1 MSAGSFW
8 QEQHP
13 SRGFARLEGRSVA
26 DVCVIGAGITG
37 VGCALRLLEHG
48 LTVTLLEAREV
59 AASASG
65 RNGGLAV
72 TRRSLGFSELA
83 DRVGREA
90 AIRLYRGTEQAMD
103 ELIALAAEH
112 RVPDAIRRTGG
123 LWLADEHE
131 TDELRQAVA
140 AAADGGPPCHLAPG
154 LIPEP
159 MRRRDL
165 VAAFCPLDGDLQP
178 AALVRVLAAAA
189 AERGARIH
197 EHSPASSPEPAGA
210 GWRVATSGGGVEAD
224 TVVVTGDGAIAQLL
238 PELDG
243 IIYPVR
249 GQVLATAPIP
259 GGGPLGHPTHSQHG
273 FMYYRP
279 TADGRIVLG
288 GGRLEHLED
297 EYTADERATA
307 SVQAQLDRFLADE
320 LGLAGVTVTNRWAGI
335 MGFSAD
341 LMPLAG
347 PLPSRTGVHV
357 AGGYSGVGNVQG
369 YACGRL
375 VADLI
380 ATGHHPD
387 AGDVSPARFEHRS
400 QPPERLEQ
408 MQSRALAR
416 ELGLTAAQAPR

>member
-1 MSAGSFW
+1 MSAESFW
-8 QEQHP
+8 QEQYA
-13 SRGFARLEGRSVA
+13 SRGYAPLDGRAVS

-37 VGCALRLLEHG
+37 VACAMRLLEHG
-48 LTVTLLEAREV
+48 LSVTLVEARDV

-65 RNGGLAV
+65 RNGGFAV

-83 DRVGREA
+83 ARLGIDA
-90 AIRLYRGTEQAMD
+90 ARRLYRGTEQAMD
-103 ELIALAAEH
+103 ELISLAAELH
-112 RVPDAIRRTGG
+112 VPDAIHRTGG
-123 LWLADEHE
+123 LWLVDDSEAHE
-131 TDELRQAVA
+131 LHEAIR
-140 AAADGGPPCHLAPG
+140 AAADGGPPCRLAPE

-159 MRRRDL
+159 MRGRDL
-165 VAAFCPLDGDLQP
+165 AAAFFPLDGDLQP
-178 AALVRVLAAAA
+178 AALVRALAAST
-189 AERGARIH
+189 AERGARMH
-197 EHSPASSPEPAGA
+197 EHSAASSPVPAGSA
-210 GWRVATSGGGVEAD
+210 WRVATANGGVVEAD
-224 TVVVTGDGAIAQLL
+224 AVVVTGDGAIAQLL

-243 IIYPVR
+243 IVYPVR

-259 GGGPLGHPTHSQHG
+259 GGGPLLYPTHSQHG

-297 EYTADERATA
+297 EYTSAERTTA
-307 SVQAQLDRFLADE
+307 PVQAQLERFLAGE

-347 PLPSRTGVHV
+347 PLATRPGVYV

-369 YACGRL
+369 YACGGL

-387 AGDVSPARFEHRS
+387 AGEVAPARFENLLE
-400 QPPERLEQ
+400 PPERIEQ
-408 MQSRALAR
+408 VQSRALVH
-416 ELGLTAAQAPR
+416 ELGLPANA